1 MEEAD
6 KTRTYLV
13 LDEENIYNENEN
25 FRILAYFSL
34 STKSIQIARKVAKS
48 KVREFDG
55 INKNAENIDC
65 YLIGQLGKNEIYKD
79 IINGKIILDSAIDI
93 IETIKSFIGRR
104 VILVES
110 VDDEKVIQFYI
121 NNGFTKI
128 EEIEIITKDDKIEK
142 LHQLIR
148 RI

>member
-1 MEEAD
+1 MEEKD

-13 LDEENIYNENEN
+13 LDEENIYNEN
-25 FRILAYFSL
+25 FRILGYFSL
-34 STKSIQIARKVAKS
+34 ATKSVQVAGKISKS
-48 KVREFDG
+48 KIKDLDG
-55 INKNAENIDC
+55 INRNAENIDC
-65 YLIGQLGKNEIYKD
+65 FLIGQLGKNEIYED

-93 IETIKSFIGRR
+93 IETAKSFIGRR

-110 VDDEKVIQFYI
+110 VDDIKVLQFYFD
-121 NNGFTKI
+121 NGFEKI
-128 EEIEIITKDDKIEK
+128 EELEIVAKDGKTEK